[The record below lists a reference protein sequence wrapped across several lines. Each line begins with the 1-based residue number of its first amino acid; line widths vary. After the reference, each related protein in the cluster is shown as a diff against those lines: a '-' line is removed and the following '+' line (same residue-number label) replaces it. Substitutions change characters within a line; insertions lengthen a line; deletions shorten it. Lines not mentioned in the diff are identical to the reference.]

1 MMRRPTSARLDRS
14 LAQGTDDLL
23 IEAARPRDL
32 PAVAALQK
40 RAFPPRLAYTLPTL
54 ALLWA
59 IPWVRLLLAWRGGQL
74 AGCII
79 GDRVLDG
86 TRIVNLAVEPGA
98 RRQGVGTA
106 LLLAME
112 SELSRGDMLL
122 MVQEENAPARALYG
136 RLGYREE
143 AVSANYYGPGRPGIR
158 MRKVRTLAT

>member
-1 MMRRPTSARLDRS
+1 MSRPASDTLDRTP
-14 LAQGTDDLL
+14 AQGTDDLL
-23 IEAARPRDL
+23 IVAARPRDL

-59 IPWVRLLLAWRGGQL
+59 IPWVRLLVAWRTGKL

-86 TRIVNLAVEPGA
+86 SRIINLAVDPEA
-98 RRQGVGTA
+98 RRQGVATA
-106 LLLAME
+106 LMWAIE
-112 SELSRGDMLL
+112 DELGWGDMLL
-122 MVQEENAPARALYG
+122 MVQEENAPARALYQ

-143 AVSANYYGPGRPGIR
+143 TVSANYYGQGRPGIR
-158 MRKVRTLAT
+158 MRKRRTLTA